1 MSTPITFGNQFQYG
15 LKRGAPIAFGYV
27 PVSFAFGLMA
37 VSNGISP
44 WLAIFISLSNLTSAG
59 QFAGTSLI
67 IQNAGYIEITLTTF
81 IINIRYMLMS
91 LSLSQ
96 KLDSKVSFLERLIFS
111 FGITDETF
119 AVAAAEKMELT
130 YGYMLGLIT
139 GPIIG
144 WTSGTALGAF
154 ICSALPESFSA
165 ALGIALYG
173 MFLAIIIPPAKHS
186 LTVLGVV
193 IGACAL
199 STLMSFAPY
208 VKEISTGFRVIIV
221 TLVVCS
227 IGAIIAPV
235 KDKQCL

>member
-1 MSTPITFGNQFQYG
+1 MNQPITFASQYKYG
-15 LKRGAPIAFGYV
+15 LKRGTPIALGYI

-37 VSNGISP
+37 VSNGLSP

-96 KLDSKVSFLERLIFS
+96 KLDSKVTLIERFIFS

-119 AVAAAEKMELT
+119 AVAAAEKMELS

-139 GPIIG
+139 GPILG
-144 WTSGTALGAF
+144 WSTGTALGAF
-154 ICSALPESFSA
+154 ICSALPSTFSA

-186 LTVLGVV
+186 TTVLGV
-193 IGACAL
+193 ILSACAL
-199 STLMSFAPY
+199 SCIMSVVPY
-208 VKEISTGFRVIIV
+208 IKEISTGFRVIIV
-221 TLVVCS
+221 TLLVCS
-227 IGAIIAPV
+227 IGALVAPI
-235 KDKQCL
+235 KDEQLV

>member
-1 MSTPITFGNQFQYG
+1 MNTLLTFQQQFKFG

-44 WLAIFISLSNLTSAG
+44 WIAIFISLSNLTSAG

-67 IQNAGYIEITLTTF
+67 IQQAGYIEITLTTF

-96 KLDSKVSFLERLIFS
+96 KLDAKVTLLERFIFS

-119 AVAAAEKMELT
+119 AVAAAEKSKLT
-130 YGYMLGLIT
+130 YGYMMGLIT

-144 WTSGTALGAF
+144 WTTGTALGAF
-154 ICSALPESFSA
+154 ISSTLPQSFSA
-165 ALGIALYG
+165 ALGIALYS
-173 MFLAIIIPPAKHS
+173 MFLAIIIPPLKHS
-186 LTVLGVV
+186 HTVLGV
-193 IGACAL
+193 ILSACVL
-199 STLMSFAPY
+199 SCIMNFMPY
-208 VKEISTGFRVIIV
+208 LKEISAGFRVIIV
-221 TLVVCS
+221 TLLVCTVF
-227 IGAIIAPV
+227 ALIAPIKEEELV
-235 KDKQCL
+235 

>member
-1 MSTPITFGNQFQYG
+1 MSNLVTLGSQFKFG

-67 IQNAGYIEITLTTF
+67 IQGAGYIEITLTTF

-96 KLDSKVSFLERLIFS
+96 KLDSKVTLLERLILS

-130 YGYMLGLIT
+130 YGYMIGLIT

-144 WTSGTALGAF
+144 WTTGTAMGAF
-154 ICSALPESFSA
+154 ICSALPETFSA

-173 MFLAIIIPPAKHS
+173 MFIAIIIPPLKHS
-186 LTVLGVV
+186 RTILGIVLSS
-193 IGACAL
+193 CAL
-199 STLMSFAPY
+199 SCIMAFAPIL
-208 VKEISTGFRVIIV
+208 KEISTGFRVILV
-221 TLVVCS
+221 TLIVCTA
-227 IGAIIAPV
+227 GALIAPIKEEELV
-235 KDKQCL
+235 

>member
-1 MSTPITFGNQFQYG
+1 MSTPITFGNQFRYG

-37 VSNGISP
+37 VSNDISP

-59 QFAGTSLI
+59 QFAGTTLI

-96 KLDSKVSFLERLIFS
+96 KLDSKVTFLERLIFS

-130 YGYMLGLIT
+130 YGYMMGLII

-173 MFLAIIIPPAKHS
+173 MFLAIIIPPIKHS
-186 LTVLGVV
+186 RTILGVV
-193 IGACAL
+193 ASSCVL
-199 STLMSFAPY
+199 SCILKYTPFL
-208 VKEISTGFRVIIV
+208 KEISAGFRVIIV
-221 TLVVCS
+221 TVIICS
-227 IGAIIAPV
+227 LGALIAPIKEEDQV
-235 KDKQCL
+235 